1 MTAGVGGGLLGSW
14 DQVHVLNGLG
24 VPAEEGYQ
32 VGDGSL
38 VLGAGSGDGWLVLG
52 AGGDLLIWL
61 LSS

>member
-38 VLGAGSGDGWLVLG
+38 VLGAGS
-52 AGGDLLIWL
+52 DLLF
-61 LSS
+61 